1 MENNYTIEEVEK
13 RIKQFDELDLGREAF
28 WYLQGLDEYLKNNK
42 IKEKDNAKYKKYR
55 ILLKFLCLDFLKT
68 WDEVKDLIRYHYA
81 AINDLEYY
89 NLWEK
94 IKLKLLVTP
103 SLEDRD
109 EVKEGIKNV
118 LLKNNQMLLSSA
130 KYSNIKDMPLSLADW
145 LNDYNSSLGIGKV
158 DNLKRVEYFTNNV
171 KLNRLEKKDREKV
184 KDLLDLYEKTKYSSK
199 EVQGME
205 DDVPMVLNGKF
216 TMFSDGEATT
226 VDEELKNMIRSV
238 SNPELK
244 IDTSKS
250 WQPLSAPKAKE
261 EEEIENLQ
269 KMAENYE
276 LGSLE
281 RRAIEEE
288 IRKMKL
294 NIRYSNIKK

>member
-1 MENNYTIEEVEK
+1 MENNYTIREVEK

-28 WYLQGLDEYLKNNK
+28 LYLKGLDEYLKNNK
-42 IKEKDNAKYKKYR
+42 ISEEDNAKYKKYR
-55 ILLKFLCLDFLKT
+55 ILLKFLCLDFLET
-68 WDEVKDLIRYHYA
+68 WDEVRDLIRYHYA

-109 EVKEGIKNV
+109 KIKEGIKNA

-171 KLNRLEKKDREKV
+171 KLNRLEEKDRKKV
-184 KDLLDLYEKTKYSSK
+184 RNLLDLYEKTKYSSK
-199 EVQGME
+199 EVRGME
-205 DDVPMVLNGKF
+205 DDVPMVVNGKF
-216 TMFSDGEATT
+216 TMFSDGEAT
-226 VDEELKNMIRSV
+226 VVSEDLKNMIRSV

-250 WQPLSAPKAKE
+250 WQPLSTPKSKE
-261 EEEIENLQ
+261 EAEIENLQ
-269 KMAENYE
+269 KMAEQYE

-288 IRKMKL
+288 IRKIKL
-294 NIRYSNIKK
+294 NIRYSNINK